1 MIDYREYT
9 DQNVWAKVDDLSIST
24 INNLQ
29 RQLIMLGI
37 NVDDQDLED
46 IYELIKQKVVKTVDN

>member
-1 MIDYREYT
+1 MTDYREYT

>member
-1 MIDYREYT
+1 MDYQEYT
-9 DQNVWAKVDDLSIST
+9 DQNLWAKVDDLSIST

-29 RQLIMLGI
+29 KQLIMLGI

>member
-1 MIDYREYT
+1 MMDYREYT

>member
-1 MIDYREYT
+1 MMDYQEYT
-9 DQNVWAKVDDLSIST
+9 DQNLWAKVDDLSISI

-29 RQLIMLGI
+29 KQLIMLGI

-46 IYELIKQKVVKTVDN
+46 IHELIKQKVVKTVDN

>member
-1 MIDYREYT
+1 MDYQEYT

>member
-1 MIDYREYT
+1 MDYREYT

-37 NVDDQDLED
+37 NVDDHDLED
-46 IYELIKQKVVKTVDN
+46 VYELIKQKVVKTVDN

>member
-1 MIDYREYT
+1 MDYQEYT
-9 DQNVWAKVDDLSIST
+9 DQNLWAKVDDLSISI

-29 RQLIMLGI
+29 KQLIMLGI

-46 IYELIKQKVVKTVDN
+46 IHELIKQKVVKTVDN

>member
-1 MIDYREYT
+1 MNYQQYT
-9 DQNVWAKVDDLSIST
+9 DQDLWSKVDEVSIST
-24 INNLQ
+24 INDLQ

-37 NVDDQDLED
+37 NVDDQDLEE

>member
-1 MIDYREYT
+1 MNYQQYT
-9 DQNVWAKVDDLSIST
+9 DQDLWSKVDEIGIST
-24 INNLQ
+24 INDLQ

-37 NVDDQDLED
+37 NVDDQDLEE

>member
-1 MIDYREYT
+1 VTDYREYT

>member
-1 MIDYREYT
+1 MDYQEYT
-9 DQNVWAKVDDLSIST
+9 DQNLWAKVDDLSIST

>member
-1 MIDYREYT
+1 MDYQEYT
-9 DQNVWAKVDDLSIST
+9 DQNLWAKVDDLSIST

-29 RQLIMLGI
+29 KQLIMLGI
-37 NVDDQDLED
+37 NVDDQDLEE

>member
-1 MIDYREYT
+1 MDYREYT

>member
-1 MIDYREYT
+1 MMDYREYT
-9 DQNVWAKVDDLSIST
+9 DQNLWAKVDDLSIST

>member
-1 MIDYREYT
+1 MNYQQYT
-9 DQNVWAKVDDLSIST
+9 DQDLWSKVDEVGIST
-24 INNLQ
+24 INDLQ

-37 NVDDQDLED
+37 NVDDQDLEE

>member
-1 MIDYREYT
+1 MNYQQYT
-9 DQNVWAKVDDLSIST
+9 DQDLWSKVDEVSIST
-24 INNLQ
+24 INDLQ

-37 NVDDQDLED
+37 NVNDQDLEE

>member
-1 MIDYREYT
+1 MNYQHYT
-9 DQNVWAKVDDLSIST
+9 DQDLWSKVDEIGIST
-24 INNLQ
+24 INDLQ

-37 NVDDQDLED
+37 NVDDQDLEE